1 MNDNSIG
8 LKTGNMGEGVGET
21 DLTGVLLGVEV
32 KVGISDGKG
41 LGVFVLITVGVLL
54 GVADEVAVTVADSV
68 GVIMVL
74 VAEEVFVP
82 VWVVVE
88 PTSVVGSE
96 VVV

>member
-1 MNDNSIG
+1 MNENSIG
-8 LKTGNMGEGVGET
+8 LKTGKMGEVVGET
-21 DLTGVLLGVEV
+21 ELTGVLLGVEV
-32 KVGISDGKG
+32 KVGVSDGNG
-41 LGVFVLITVGVLL
+41 LGVCVLITVGVLL
-54 GVADEVAVTVADSV
+54 GVADEVAVAVSA

-82 VWVVVE
+82 VWVVVG